1 MIRTAFEGMHP
12 WVRVIFFGSMV
23 LTGIAVAAFVGV
35 AAVSVAHGWSI
46 EHTMVVAG
54 QPETAH
60 GFWTNIVVNC
70 ANQLIAFG
78 AAGLAFGWLFQRD
91 RLDGL
96 ALRWS
101 RGSLLQWTVLAGVGM
116 VCALPFIDLSHRLNT
131 WLIQFLPDVL
141 RDQADYF
148 ERLATQTTEA
158 LLISP
163 APFAGLALMVAIAV
177 LPGVCEE
184 IAFRSVLQPLLVRSS
199 KRMHLGIWLG
209 AAVFSAIHMQFHGFL
224 PRMVIGA
231 GLGYIVVWSGSIWPA
246 MVAHFINNGS
256 TVWQARMNGAEWVQ
270 AELNATTNWEL
281 GDYIWAAGMAFVLAL
296 VFRGMN
302 KLAPWPEQ
310 AERYR
315 RAVLQS

>member
-23 LTGIAVAAFVGV
+23 LTGIAVAAFAGV
-35 AAVSVAHGWSI
+35 AAVAVAHGWSI

-54 QPETAH
+54 QPETAD
-60 GFWTNIVVNC
+60 GFWTNIAVNS

-78 AAGLAFGWLFQRD
+78 AAGLAFGWLFRRN
-91 RLDGL
+91 RLDNL

-101 RGSLLQWTVLAGVGM
+101 RGSLLRWTVLTGIGM
-116 VCALPFIDLSHRLNT
+116 VCAMPFIDLSHRLNT
-131 WLIQFLPDVL
+131 WLIQFLPNAV

-163 APFAGLALMVAIAV
+163 EPYAGLALMAAIAV

-184 IAFRSVLQPLLVRSS
+184 IAFRGVLQPLLVRSS

-209 AAVFSAIHMQFHGFL
+209 AAVFSAIHMQFYGFL

-231 GLGYIVVWSGSIWPA
+231 GLGYVVVWSGSIWPA
-246 MVAHFINNGS
+246 MVAHFINNGT
-256 TVWQARMNGAEWVQ
+256 TVWQGRMYGVDWVR
-270 AELNATTNWEL
+270 AELNNTTPWEQS
-281 GDYIWAAGMAFVLAL
+281 DYLWTVGMTFVLVIVL
-296 VFRGMN
+296 WRMQQ
-302 KLAPWPEQ
+302 LAPWSEQ
-310 AERYR
+310 AGRYR